1 MGSQSFFPALTT
13 FRLYARRSPCPT
25 PTDAPEG
32 TQKVAELVDQ
42 ARICMLTTMTAEGA
56 HVSRPM
62 ALQDVEFDGDLW
74 FFAMDDSAKAA
85 EITAHPQV
93 NVAFTDDK
101 HQAWT
106 SVSGTA
112 TLVHDRAK
120 MEELW
125 APPLKVWFAD
135 GIDTPGITLIKVHA
149 ETAEW
154 WEASSSRV
162 KRLIGAV
169 DRGGHRRPRQVP
181 GRQPDRDAGVSTRVG
196 EADVDED
203 EREPDSPTDLTRR
216 SKKFVLR
223 KTLSEFSDDQCTD
236 LAAALTY
243 YAVLA
248 LFPAAIA
255 LTSIAAGNSASR
267 VVGQRGGQV
276 GALVVAELRQ
286 RLLRTTS
293 SSGARWGRWVSR
305 APASSSSTSASPT
318 RVLTQRIG
326 PVVSGTCRGRR

>member
-1 MGSQSFFPALTT
+1 MSDATPDGTT
-13 FRLYARRSPCPT
+13 
-25 PTDAPEG
+25 DG

-42 ARICMLTTMTAEGA
+42 ARICMLTTMTAAGA

-93 NVAFTDDK
+93 NVAFSDDK

-169 DRGGHRRPRQVP
+169 TAAVTGD
-181 GRQPDRDAGVSTRVG
+181 PD
-196 EADVDED
+196 
-203 EREPDSPTDLTRR
+203 
-216 SKKFVLR
+216 K
-223 KTLSEFSDDQCTD
+223 
-236 LAAALTY
+236 
-243 YAVLA
+243 
-248 LFPAAIA
+248 FPAD
-255 LTSIAAGNSASR
+255 N
-267 VVGQRGGQV
+267 
-276 GALVVAELRQ
+276 
-286 RLLRTTS
+286 RTETL
-293 SSGARWGRWVSR
+293 A
-305 APASSSSTSASPT
+305 
-318 RVLTQRIG
+318 
-326 PVVSGTCRGRR
+326 